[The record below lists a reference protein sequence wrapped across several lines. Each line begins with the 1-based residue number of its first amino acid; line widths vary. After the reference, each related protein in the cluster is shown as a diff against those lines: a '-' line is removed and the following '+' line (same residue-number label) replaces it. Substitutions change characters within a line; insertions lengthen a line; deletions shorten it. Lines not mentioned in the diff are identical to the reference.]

1 MACFCRVAFK
11 NGLVSTYLIALLLP
25 VGTAIGDT
33 PLETIRV
40 ASELNRPVFATAAPG
55 DSSRLFIME
64 QRGVI
69 KILELDTNTVLGTP
83 FLDIDSLVLG
93 PTDRFDERGLLG
105 LAFHPDWAN
114 NGFFFVNY
122 VSNSRF
128 TTIAR
133 YKISDGDPNVADPAS
148 AEIVLQFFQPFS
160 NHNGGWIDFGPNDGH
175 LYIATGD
182 GGSGNDPGNRAQDI
196 TDQFLGKLLRINVD
210 SLPYTIPADNPFV
223 GKTGDDEIWAYGLR
237 NPWRSCFDRETGDLY
252 IADVG
257 QNAREEIDFQPADST
272 GGENY
277 GWRCMEGNRCTGLSG
292 CECFSEDLVD
302 PIHEYFHGTGFSVT
316 GGYVYRGAAIPDLR
330 GVYFFAD
337 YETDRIWSFRFVL
350 GQVTE
355 FTERTAE
362 LANEFF
368 INDIASFGED
378 DAGEMYIVDRGGT
391 TTGQIFKI
399 IASEP
404 ICIVHGDPGWDRS
417 DPNTWTSVE
426 DWAFSGYVDPKVES
440 TDGVNRDRGLTQFD
454 VVFNREPF
462 GDAFGA
468 PVTPAN
474 VSVSVTGGVAP
485 GIANVA
491 KSGNVVTVE
500 LDGFI
505 PLQEWATF
513 DFSVFDDDGTE
524 IVDNG
529 NEGEGVDECARLDV
543 AALPGDV
550 NNNGDTQPQ
559 DLSRIQAS
567 FSAGAPFTMLPDA
580 HIRSGSIDDY
590 FDISRGNGFQ
600 PQDISREIAALNG
613 NAPFTR
619 NWNGV
624 GLNNPQP

>member
-1 MACFCRVAFK
+1 MACFCRVKLLNRMA
-11 NGLVSTYLIALLLP
+11 LMSLMALLFP

-40 ASELNRPVFATAAPG
+40 ASGLNRPVFATAAPG
-55 DSSRLFIME
+55 DSNRLFIME

-83 FLDIDSLVLG
+83 FLDIDALVLG
-93 PTDRFDERGLLG
+93 PIDRFDERGLLG
-105 LAFHPDWAN
+105 LVFHPDWAN

-160 NHNGGWIDFGPNDGH
+160 NHNAGWIDFGPNDGH
-175 LYIATGD
+175 LYISAGD
-182 GGSGNDPGNRAQDI
+182 GGSANDPGNRAQDI

-210 SLPYTIPADNPFV
+210 SLPYSIPADNPFV

-237 NPWRSCFDRETGDLY
+237 NPWRPSFDRDTGDLY

-257 QNAREEIDFQPADST
+257 QNAREEINFQPADST

-292 CECFSEDLVD
+292 CVCFSEDLVD
-302 PIHEYFHGTGFSVT
+302 PIHEYIHPIGFSVT
-316 GGYVYRGAAIPDLR
+316 GGYVYRGAAIPDLS

-378 DAGEMYIVDRGGT
+378 NAGEMYIVDRGST

-399 IASEP
+399 IPSEP
-404 ICIVHGDPGWDRS
+404 ICIVHGDPNWDRD
-417 DPNTWTSVE
+417 DPNTWTSFE

-440 TDGVNRDRGLTQFD
+440 TDGENHNLGIIEIT
-454 VVFNREPF
+454 VVFNTEPF
-462 GDAFGA
+462 GGPNGED
-468 PVTPAN
+468 VTPLN
-474 VSVSVTGGVAP
+474 VTVEVTGGTPPTV
-485 GIANVA
+485 INVS
-491 KSGNVVTVE
+491 KNGNALTVE
-500 LDGFI
+500 FDPETLP
-505 PLQEWATF
+505 PLQEWTTLDF
-513 DFSVFDDDGTE
+513 DVFDDDGIE
-524 IVDNG
+524 IVDSG

-543 AALPGDV
+543 ATLPSDV
-550 NNNGDTQPQ
+550 NNDGSTQPL
-559 DLSRIQAS
+559 DLSREIAS
-567 FSAGAPFTMLPDA
+567 FGAGDPFTMLP
-580 HIRSGSIDDY
+580 
-590 FDISRGNGFQ
+590 
-600 PQDISREIAALNG
+600 
-613 NAPFTR
+613 
-619 NWNGV
+619 
-624 GLNNPQP
+624 